1 MCGMFRENQ
10 RQSEEERFEK
20 SLTKHRLPDR
30 RNHLHL
36 LQVSSGADKK
46 LISEL

>member
-10 RQSEEERFEK
+10 RQSEERFEK

-30 RNHLHL
+30 RNHLYL